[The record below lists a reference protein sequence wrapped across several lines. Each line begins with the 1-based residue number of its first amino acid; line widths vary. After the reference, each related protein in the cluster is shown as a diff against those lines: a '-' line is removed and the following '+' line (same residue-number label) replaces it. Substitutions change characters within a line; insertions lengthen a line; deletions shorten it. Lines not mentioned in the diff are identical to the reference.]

1 MVKINSS
8 EEGLC
13 FLAVKL
19 IKPFW
24 MEGLKSQ
31 LWPAVSQ
38 KNLRCAMNFP
48 FFVER
53 KSGYEIYHQA
63 RRGNSWFVFRKKYD
77 LVNNLWSFVD
87 SFLYSKSKKVLK

>member
-8 EEGLC
+8 KEGLLLNLVQSQA
-13 FLAVKL
+13 FLDGRFEITVL
-19 IKPFW
+19 
-24 MEGLKSQ
+24 
-31 LWPAVSQ
+31 AVSQ
-38 KNLRCAMNFP
+38 KIQRAMNFP

-77 LVNNLWSFVD
+77 LVNNLRSLVD
-87 SFLYSKSKKVLK
+87 TFLFHRSNKILK